1 MKEVDNEV
9 NLLKSQINKLN
20 LDLEKKDAE
29 INESLEKIQDLEDE
43 VLKFSDLISGK
54 PSQEKIKKAIETKFT
69 FELNEKGREIR
80 DLKNRMGFLRK
91 EKAAF
96 QRELEEFKK
105 KITTSVI
112 SVEEIR
118 EKEKLVNDLLL
129 LETSTNELRKKM
141 YSQEILTGHLKD
153 EISEKEKQIK
163 HLEQVIEELNQKL
176 KIKNSFHEGKIVMNK
191 ALKKELNKELQ
202 RQLNK
207 SKAQIDDLKEK
218 IAKYRKS
225 ERDLLKKDIEIN
237 DLRMKIID
245 LKEQLDYKDS
255 IIADLESKKEFF

>member
-1 MKEVDNEV
+1 MKKDDNEV

-20 LDLEKKDAE
+20 LELEKRESE
-29 INESLEKIQDLEDE
+29 INDYLEKIHDLEDE
-43 VLKFSDLISGK
+43 ILKFSDLISKK
-54 PSQEKIKKAIETKFT
+54 PTNENIKKAIEAKFS
-69 FELNEKGREIR
+69 FELNEKDREIR

-105 KITTSVI
+105 KVTTSVI

-153 EISEKEKQIK
+153 EVSEKEKQIK
-163 HLEQVIEELNQKL
+163 HLKQIIEELNQKL
-176 KIKNSFHEGKIVMNK
+176 KIKNSFSEGKIVMNK

-207 SKAQIDDLKEK
+207 SKAQIDELKEK
-218 IAKYRKS
+218 VAKYRKS
-225 ERDLLKKDIEIN
+225 ERELLKKDIEIN

-245 LKEQLDYKDS
+245 LKEQLENKDN
-255 IIADLESKKEFF
+255 IIANLESKKQFF